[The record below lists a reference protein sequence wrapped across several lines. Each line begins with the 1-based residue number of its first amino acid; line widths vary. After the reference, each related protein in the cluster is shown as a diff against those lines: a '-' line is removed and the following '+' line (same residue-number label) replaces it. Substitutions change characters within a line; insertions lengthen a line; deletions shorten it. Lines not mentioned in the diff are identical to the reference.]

1 MTRLYAL
8 IRDLTKSHGRSAAS
22 LDSTSTTTHQLILP
36 MDLIRDRAHQ
46 AGFSDEQLQRC
57 LIDFDEANVWNVTE
71 DGTALKIIN

>member
-1 MTRLYAL
+1 
-8 IRDLTKSHGRSAAS
+8 
-22 LDSTSTTTHQLILP
+22 